1 MQKRINNYLNRP
13 FLLFLSYRP
22 GRIYYIGLIIFFAFF
37 LNVFQPF
44 GLTNWHAFHKSL
56 FLTGY
61 SLVYIGTYGVVYI
74 VYSLL
79 RPAYFCRESWTI
91 RRELHI
97 LSIYIPLA
105 ALFSWIFTDV
115 YVAEIDFSLSVFLAL
130 QFYNGIIS
138 IGVILTFGYFVST
151 KLRPDEQ
158 LSPVTLRA
166 SEGMINCNN
175 TVDVTDE
182 ALEDMINY
190 NNAVDVTEPPT
201 EVLPSS
207 PEPTGYIII
216 KREKIDVSTILFASS
231 DRNTIS
237 IYILQRGNVRVLTK
251 IMTLKAFADLVD
263 AYPYMKSCSVSFIVN
278 INQIELWSDTSSKM
292 TLYMKGCNLTVPVTK
307 GSIPCFKDI
316 MNELGMMKK
325 Q

>member
-1 MQKRINNYLNRP
+1 MQERINNYLNRP

-22 GRIYYIGLIIFFAFF
+22 GRIYYIGLIILFAFF

-56 FLTGY
+56 FLSGY
-61 SLVYIGTYGVVYI
+61 SLVYIGTYAVVYI

-79 RPAYFCRESWTI
+79 RPAYFRRESWTI
-91 RRELHI
+91 GRELHI
-97 LSIYIPLA
+97 LSIYIPLT
-105 ALFSWIFTDV
+105 ALLSWIFTDV
-115 YVAEIDFSLSVFLAL
+115 YVEEIDFSLSLFLAL
-130 QFYNGIIS
+130 QFYNSIIS
-138 IGVILTFGYFVST
+138 IGTVLGFGYFVST
-151 KLRPDEQ
+151 KLRPYKE
-158 LSPVTLRA
+158 LCPATLRA
-166 SEGMINCNN
+166 SEGMIN
-175 TVDVTDE
+175 
-182 ALEDMINY
+182 Y
-190 NNAVDVTEPPT
+190 NIPEDVTEQPT
-201 EVLPSS
+201 EVLPTP

-251 IMTLKAFADLVD
+251 IMTLIAFAELVD

-278 INQIELWSDTSSKM
+278 INQIELWSSTSTKM

-307 GSIPCFKDI
+307 GSIPCFTDI
-316 MNELGMMKK
+316 MNELGIMKK
-325 Q
+325 TVISKQLSVSSN

>member
-1 MQKRINNYLNRP
+1 MQKRINNYLDRP

-22 GRIYYIGLIIFFAFF
+22 GRIYFIALVIFFAFF

-56 FLTGY
+56 FLSGY
-61 SLVYIGTYGVVYI
+61 SLVLIGSYAVVYI

-79 RPAYFCRESWTI
+79 RPAYFRRESWTI
-91 RRELHI
+91 RKELHI

-105 ALFSWIFTDV
+105 ALFSWIYTDV
-115 YVAEIDFSLSVFLAL
+115 YVAEIDFSLSRFLAL
-130 QFYNGIIS
+130 QFYNSLIS
-138 IGVILTFGYFVST
+138 IGTILSFGYFVST
-151 KLRPDEQ
+151 SILKSDKE

-166 SEGMINCNN
+166 TEGMINCH
-175 TVDVTDE
+175 TPE
-182 ALEDMINY
+182 I
-190 NNAVDVTEPPT
+190 VTEQPT
-201 EVLPSS
+201 EVLPSP

-237 IYILQRGNVRVLTK
+237 IYILQRGNVRELKK
-251 IMTLKAFADLVD
+251 IMTLIAFAELVD
-263 AYPYMKSCSVSFIVN
+263 GYPYMKSCSVSFIVN
-278 INQIELWSDTSSKM
+278 INQIELWSGTSTKM

-307 GSIPCFKDI
+307 GFIPCFTDI
-316 MNELGMMKK
+316 INELGIMRK
-325 Q
+325 QLTVSSYQ